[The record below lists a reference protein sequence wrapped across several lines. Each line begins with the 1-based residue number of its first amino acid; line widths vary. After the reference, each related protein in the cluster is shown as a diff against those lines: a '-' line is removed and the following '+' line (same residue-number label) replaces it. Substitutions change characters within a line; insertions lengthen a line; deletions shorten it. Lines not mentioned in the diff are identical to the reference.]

1 MHSIHDK
8 HLTIRG
14 GGGALASSKNGEHDL
29 NLTAGKV
36 VMSAWGAVG
45 VGYILVKAIRRVLP
59 IALEPFGKGAVA
71 LSKAQLG

>member
-1 MHSIHDK
+1 MHSIHNS
-8 HLTIRG
+8 HLIIR
-14 GGGALASSKNGEHDL
+14 GGALASSKTDEHDL

-36 VMSAWGAVG
+36 VMSAWGTVG